1 MANPNIPAFI
11 AFTLKIDGRGL
22 SSLSAISTPNEEIWD
37 KKTSSTYKHVLIH
50 KQKFKAQ
57 IYCAL
62 INSRRKDQKNR
73 LKWRFAIFVC
83 MWQKSF

>member
-22 SSLSAISTPNEEIWD
+22 SSLSAISTPNEEKWD
-37 KKTSSTYKHVLIH
+37 KKKTSSTYKNRN
-50 KQKFKAQ
+50 KNFKAQ

-62 INSRRKDQKNR
+62 INSRRKDKKNR
-73 LKWRFAIFVC
+73 LK
-83 MWQKSF
+83 